1 MIDRKIENGYAVEY
15 SVFEVS
21 PKLIDQFIEM
31 DHKYWTL
38 FLKDKPGFIS
48 KEVWVNKTKPG
59 EVSTIITW
67 NTMEEWK
74 SIPIEEL
81 TETDNTFTE
90 AFGKENFKL
99 VKEVHKENALYKV
112 REYRL

>member
-1 MIDRKIENGYAVEY
+1 MVDRKIENGYAVEY
-15 SVFEVS
+15 LVFEVN
-21 PKLIDQFIEM
+21 PELIDQFIEM

-59 EVSTIITW
+59 EVSMITYW

-74 SIPIEEL
+74 SIPVEEL
-81 TETDNTFTE
+81 IETGKTFAE
-90 AFGKENFKL
+90 AFGEKYFKL